1 MTAILSVGCDQMAK
15 RTIILQ
21 RAGYLATEVYSRR
34 EALRQLRS
42 IRSFR
47 NWVRRL
53 IEAIAKHCFRDVPR
67 GRAVQF
73 TVTGKSMDECALS
86 PATPL

>member
-1 MTAILSVGCDQMAK
+1 MTAILSVGRDQMAK

-47 NWVRRL
+47 NWVRRADRSDRKTL
-53 IEAIAKHCFRDVPR
+53 LFVMFRE
-67 GRAVQF
+67 
-73 TVTGKSMDECALS
+73 DERSNSL
-86 PATPL
+86 